1 MASQIVSDSKQQFRA
16 GDGDEEEE
24 EDSEETLDP
33 RVKVTLYLHSILT
46 IARVQLPVNSVF

>member
-33 RVKVTLYLHSILT
+33 LVKVTLHSILT